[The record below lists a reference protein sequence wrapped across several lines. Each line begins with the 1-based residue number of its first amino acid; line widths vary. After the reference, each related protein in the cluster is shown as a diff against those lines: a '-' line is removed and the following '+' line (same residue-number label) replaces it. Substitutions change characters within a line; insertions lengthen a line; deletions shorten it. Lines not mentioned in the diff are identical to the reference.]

1 LDVEKLQEVTHQ
13 ENNLSEVIP
22 EFKVKPKM
30 TLDELKEEH
39 YKDSKKLANSIIKPV
54 SKMPVPGMSVPVPGG
69 VPGGLPTG
77 MPGGVPG
84 GLPTGLPS
92 GV

>member
-1 LDVEKLQEVTHQ
+1 
-13 ENNLSEVIP
+13 
-22 EFKVKPKM
+22 M
-30 TLDELKEEH
+30 TLEELKNEH

-69 VPGGLPTG
+69 LPTG

-92 GV
+92 GLPGGV